1 MSLKF
6 PTIAVHAG
14 QEPDPVTGA
23 VNVPV
28 HFSSTFKQDGLGGL
42 RQGYEYARTGNPS
55 RRALETT
62 IAALEGAR
70 HGLAFASGQ
79 AASAA
84 ILDLLS
90 PGDEIVTLP
99 DIYGGSYRLFH
110 RVIDKYGIPT
120 VVATASTPEAVEAA
134 LSGKTA
140 LVWIESPSNPLLN
153 VLDIAETVERITRR
167 FRGHK
172 RPVIVVDNTFAS
184 PALQQPLSL
193 GADIVVHSATKYLG
207 GHSDVIGGAVVT
219 DRGDLWERIKFYQN
233 AAGGVPSPLD
243 CYLLQRG
250 IKTLPLRMAKHG
262 ENSAAIAEFLRAHP
276 KVETVFY
283 PGFPDHP
290 GYAIAKKQM
299 KGLPGMVSFRLRG
312 DIAETRRF
320 FGSLEL
326 ILAAESLGGV
336 ESLACHPASMTHA
349 SFPPEERIRVGI
361 TDNLVRLSLGIE
373 DKDDLI
379 DDIAQALARS

>member
-1 MSLKF
+1 MKF
-6 PTIAVHAG
+6 STIAVHAG
-14 QEPDPVTGA
+14 QEPDPQSGA

-62 IAALEGAR
+62 LAALEGGL

-79 AASAA
+79 AASTAV
-84 ILDLLS
+84 LDLLV
-90 PGDEIVTLP
+90 PGDQIVTLP

-110 RVIDKYGIPT
+110 RVIEKYGIPT
-120 VVATASTPEAVEAA
+120 VVAGGSTPQAVESV
-134 LSGKTA
+134 LTDKTA

-153 VLDIAETVERITRR
+153 VLDIAQTVERVHAHFKGRS
-167 FRGHK
+167 K
-172 RPVIVVDNTFAS
+172 RPVVVVDNTFAS
-184 PALQQPLSL
+184 PALQQPLAL

-207 GHSDVIGGAVVT
+207 GHSDVIAGVVVT
-219 DRGDLWERIKFYQN
+219 NRTELWEKIKFYQN

-243 CYLLQRG
+243 SYLLQRG
-250 IKTLPLRMAKHG
+250 IRTLPLRMAKHG
-262 ENSAAIAEFLRAHP
+262 ENAHAVAEFLRGHA
-276 KVETVFY
+276 KVETVFF

-290 GYAIAKKQM
+290 GYAIARKQM

-312 DIAETRRF
+312 GIEETRRF
-320 FGSLEL
+320 FSSIRL

-336 ESLACHPASMTHA
+336 ESLACHPATMTHA
-349 SFPPEERIRVGI
+349 AFPPEERNRVGI

-379 DDIAQALARS
+379 EDIDQALLSI

>member
-1 MSLKF
+1 MKF

-14 QEPDPVTGA
+14 QEPDPQSGA

-62 IAALEGAR
+62 LAALEGGK

-79 AASAA
+79 AASTA

-110 RVIDKYGIPT
+110 RVIEKYGIPT
-120 VVATASTPEAVEAA
+120 VVAAASTPEAVE
-134 LSGKTA
+134 SVISDKTA

-153 VLDIAETVERITRR
+153 VLDIAETVERVCFR
-167 FRGHK
+167 FHGRAK

-207 GHSDVIGGAVVT
+207 GHSDVVGGAVVT
-219 DRGDLWERIKFYQN
+219 DRADLWERIKFYQN
-233 AAGGVPSPLD
+233 AAGGVPSPMD
-243 CYLLQRG
+243 SYLLQRG
-250 IKTLPLRMAKHG
+250 IRTLPLRMAKHG
-262 ENSAAIAEFLRAHP
+262 ENAAAVAEFLRGHA
-276 KVETVFY
+276 KVETVFF
-283 PGFPDHP
+283 PGFHDHP
-290 GYAIAKKQM
+290 GYAVAKKQM

-312 DIAETRRF
+312 GIGETRRF
-320 FGSLEL
+320 FASLQL

-336 ESLACHPASMTHA
+336 ESLACHPATMTHA
-349 SFPPEERIRVGI
+349 AFPPEERNRVGI

-379 DDIAQALARS
+379 DDIDQALERA